1 VYLEKFGNNHDP
13 YDREF
18 NGIKRYKPISDK
30 HPGLLKVDFVSRKKR
45 QGFFY
50 YVMELGDSRVPG
62 WEQNPKLYK
71 PCDLSHARHD
81 APGGRMPIEE
91 CARIGVALA
100 DALQFIH
107 EQKLTHRDIKPSN
120 IFFVKGR
127 PKLGDVGL
135 VSDVKPAGAQQTWVG
150 TPGFM
155 PPAPEPPGTVQADV
169 YALGMV
175 LYVSSTG
182 RDPAYFPELSA
193 TLVEQTEHRQF
204 TEWNRIV
211 LKACHPDQTQRYATA
226 GELLADLTQFQGGKK
241 E

>member
-1 VYLEKFGNNHDP
+1 MDP

-30 HPGLLKVDFVSRKKR
+30 HPGLLRVDFVSRKKR

-62 WEQNPKLYK
+62 WEQNPKLYR
-71 PCDLSHARHD
+71 PRDLAYVRKE
-81 APGGRMPIEE
+81 APGYRLPIEE
-91 CARIGVALA
+91 CARIGMALS
-100 DALQFIH
+100 DALHFIH
-107 EQKLTHRDIKPSN
+107 QQNLTHRDIKPSN
-120 IFFVKGR
+120 IFFVNGR

-135 VSDVKPAGAQQTWVG
+135 VSDVKPAGAEQTWVG

-155 PPAPEPPGTVQADV
+155 PPAPEAPGTIQADV

-175 LYVSSTG
+175 LYVTSTG
-182 RDPAYFPELSA
+182 REPARFPELSA
-193 TLVEQTEHRQF
+193 TLVEKTEHNQF

-211 LKACHPDQTQRYATA
+211 LKACHPDQAQRYANA
-226 GELLADLTQFQGGKK
+226 AELHSDLVKFSGAVA
-241 E
+241 